1 VAGGGSE
8 PLLDAPELLLVVPPE
23 LAAPPLLEPVLE
35 PPLLLAPL
43 LLPPLDEPLS
53 PLPLLDPEAGG
64 VPVPSEP
71 ELVER

>member
-35 PPLLLAPL
+35 PPLLL
-43 LLPPLDEPLS
+43 PPLDEPLS